1 MLSQGTGVNDFFSSP
16 FILSSSLP
24 ERFSFRIQKIGL
36 ATSGDKKKAMMLG
49 SPWPNKKAMGFS
61 AHGL

>member
-1 MLSQGTGVNDFFSSP
+1 MFTLSRPGCDPVPREANDK
-16 FILSSSLP
+16 LSA
-24 ERFSFRIQKIGL
+24 I
-36 ATSGDKKKAMMLG
+36 KKKAMMIG